1 MKQKSIG
8 AFFGGAG
15 AKAGAK
21 QEASAKPAKEES
33 KPETKPKP
41 VDPASD
47 QENDADA
54 ASRPARKRL
63 RRAVIEDDDDAAPAV
78 ASKPAAG
85 AVASAPKQPAAA
97 EPELEDTDAAMTD
110 AAAARAEDAA
120 APAAAPA
127 AAAGTP
133 TKAATASEETK
144 AAGAGTGTASK
155 PAAPIASIF
164 QRPAVRKAAAA
175 AAAAGGSPAPGSA
188 KKTGGAAG
196 ASASP
201 AKASASPAKA
211 GRGTNPAGAATST
224 KDTSAPAATAAAAGG
239 EEGKAAAASPAA
251 KKPKTKARAP
261 KAEKAAKEGE
271 DGEAGD
277 EAEEEASEE
286 DPISDS
292 DDDAGGEV
300 NDLLPDGDA
309 GGGGSGGGKKAKAKK
324 AAGSSK
330 SGKGAQMEGVGT
342 GALAAAAKY
351 KGQDI
356 SAAITWK
363 EGQPVLYSLLANTF
377 EAIAGT
383 TKRLEI
389 VALLVSAF
397 RAILATN
404 PPDLLP
410 AVYLCVNRVAPAH
423 AGIELGIG
431 EATLIKAM
439 CEATGKNEAS
449 IKKSYEEHGDLG
461 VVAVGARSTQRT
473 MFAPPPL
480 TIASVLKAFQN
491 IAQVTGTKSGDQ
503 KRGMIVKLLVAAKG
517 NEPGYVV
524 RSLQAKLRIGLAE
537 QSVLVALSHAV
548 HLHRGGPAALK
559 QPDVKLAEALE
570 AGAQVVKQAYSECP
584 SYDVLVPALVE
595 HGSADLLSRC
605 HFMPGVPVKPMLAK
619 ATNGV
624 GEVLEKFT
632 DIEFT
637 VEYKYDGERAQVH
650 VLDGGKS
657 VHIFSRNAENN
668 TPKYPDIV
676 SRIKGL
682 LKPEVDS
689 IVFDAEAVA
698 YDPEKKKILPFQVLS
713 TRARKDVSVGDI
725 KVQVVLFAFDCLY
738 LNGESLLHKPLTERR
753 AALYGSLS
761 EKEGELL
768 YASYKTS
775 RDVEELESFLNE
787 SVEAG
792 TEGLIVKTL
801 GDTYEPSKR
810 SSHWLKLKKDYMEG
824 VGDTFDV
831 VPVGAFF
838 GKGKRTGVFGAYL
851 LAVYD
856 PDTETYQ
863 TISKLGTGFSE
874 EQLSE
879 LAETMRPHTI
889 PQPRHYYTWDEGL
902 VPDVWFDAA
911 VVWEVKAADLSISPR
926 HKAALGLVDPTK
938 GISIRFPRLIRVR
951 DDKSPEDAT
960 TAAQV
965 ADMFRSQAVI
975 RQQKAQDNQAGEEG
989 EDE

>member
-1 MKQKSIG
+1 MTQEPK
-8 AFFGGAG
+8 ADGGG
-15 AKAGAK
+15 
-21 QEASAKPAKEES
+21 P
-33 KPETKPKP
+33 
-41 VDPASD
+41 
-47 QENDADA
+47 
-54 ASRPARKRL
+54 
-63 RRAVIEDDDDAAPAV
+63 
-78 ASKPAAG
+78 
-85 AVASAPKQPAAA
+85 
-97 EPELEDTDAAMTD
+97 
-110 AAAARAEDAA
+110 
-120 APAAAPA
+120 
-127 AAAGTP
+127 
-133 TKAATASEETK
+133 
-144 AAGAGTGTASK
+144 GTASK

-175 AAAAGGSPAPGSA
+175 AAAGGSPAPGNA
-188 KKTGGAAG
+188 KKSGGGAG
-196 ASASP
+196 AAASP
-201 AKASASPAKA
+201 LKASASPAKA
-211 GRGTNPAGAATST
+211 GKGAAPAGAATST
-224 KDTSAPAATAAAAGG
+224 RDAAGG
-239 EEGKAAAASPAA
+239 EEGKAAAAAASPAS
-251 KKPKTKARAP
+251 KKDKTKARAP
-261 KAEKAAKEGE
+261 KVEKAGE
-271 DGEAGD
+271 DGEEGE
-277 EAEEEASEE
+277 EAEGRKRPRAASS
-286 DPISDS
+286 P
-292 DDDAGGEV
+292 ARARR
-300 NDLLPDGDA
+300 LHA
-309 GGGGSGGGKKAKAKK
+309 HYRCAKRCTAPT
-324 AAGSSK
+324 AP
-330 SGKGAQMEGVGT
+330 QMEGVGT
-342 GALAAAAKY
+342 GALAAASKY
-351 KGQDI
+351 KEQDI
-356 SAAITWK
+356 SAVISWK
-363 EGQPVLYSLLANTF
+363 EGQPVPYSLLANTF

-423 AGIELGIG
+423 TGIELGIG

-461 VVAVGARSTQRT
+461 VVVVGARSTQRT

-491 IAQVTGTKSGDQ
+491 IAQTTGTKSGDQ

-517 NEPGYVV
+517 NEPGYIV

-584 SYDVLVPALVE
+584 SYDVLVPALLE
-595 HGSADLLSRC
+595 HGSTDLLSRC

-650 VLDGGKS
+650 VLDGGKT

-713 TRARKDVSVGDI
+713 TRARKDVAVDDI

-738 LNGESLLHKPLTERR
+738 LNGQSLLHKPLTERR
-753 AALYGSLS
+753 AALYGSLT

-874 EQLSE
+874 EQLSQ
-879 LAETMRPHTI
+879 LAEAMRPHTI
-889 PQPRHYYTWDEGL
+889 PQPRHYYTWDESL

-960 TAAQV
+960 SAAQV
-965 ADMFRSQAVI
+965 ADMFRNQAVI
-975 RQQKAQDNQAGEEG
+975 RQQKAQVSG
-989 EDE
+989 